1 MPQPAPGNKP
11 VTSCASHVYE
21 APCFSLLTKD
31 ETDLLDSKAVTVTYR
46 KGETICKQGTFASNI
61 VYLEKGLVKVYL
73 EGTPKN
79 LILTLTPPG
88 NIIGVPSLF
97 EGNNKFL
104 YSVTTYIES
113 VVKMID
119 ISIFRQL
126 LLQNS
131 AFAFRIL
138 NLMNENTAQM
148 YDRFFCLTQK
158 NLHGRLADILLCLSN
173 RIFKS
178 TEFDLPISR
187 NDLGEL
193 SSMSTESVIRL
204 MKEMKED
211 GLIEISGKTIK
222 LINVPRLIKISELG

>member
-1 MPQPAPGNKP
+1 MPQPVSLSLPQ
-11 VTSCASHVYE
+11 TSCVTHVYE
-21 APCFSLLTKD
+21 APCFSLLTKN
-31 ETDLLDSKAVTVTYR
+31 ERDLLESKAVTVTYR

-61 VYLEKGLVKVYL
+61 VFLEKGLVKVYL

-79 LILTLTPPG
+79 LILTITPPG
-88 NIIGVPSLF
+88 QIIGVPSIY

-113 VVKMID
+113 AVKMID
-119 ISIFRQL
+119 ISVFKQL
-126 LLQNS
+126 LLQN
-131 AFAFRIL
+131 ATFAFRIL

-148 YDRFFCLTQK
+148 YGRFFCLTQK

-178 TEFDLPISR
+178 TEFNLPISR

-193 SSMSTESVIRL
+193 SGMSTESVIRL
-204 MKEMKED
+204 MKELKED

-222 LINVPRLIKISELG
+222 LINIPRLVKISELG